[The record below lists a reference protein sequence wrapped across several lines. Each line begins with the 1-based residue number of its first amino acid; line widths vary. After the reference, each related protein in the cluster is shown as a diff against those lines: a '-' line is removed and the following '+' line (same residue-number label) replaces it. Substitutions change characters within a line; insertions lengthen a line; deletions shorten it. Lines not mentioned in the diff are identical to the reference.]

1 MINLFDNYS
10 QETRDLHESL
20 KKSGYQQ
27 QTIVIEA
34 NGFLPDDVISPYT
47 YFLNNKKNIER
58 GCFFNEVKTPDFW
71 EISGD
76 GGSARIKNY
85 EKEQARIQYHSD
97 SNNRIVELVEWLDED
112 EKVYQIDRYDKFGN
126 VFAQTTVANDG
137 QHLITTYF
145 NANNQEVL
153 VENHVTGNI
162 ILTLENENMHIFH
175 GKIDYIKFFIDYL
188 NLDNSQIFYNTLS
201 YSFLVSH
208 TLPHQEG
215 KDILFWQEPIGNEIP
230 GNMSLI
236 LNNEQH
242 RTKRIVVPNQDT
254 YEKMLTLVPSEQ
266 KYRICNLGYIY
277 DFRRQNQ
284 SNKDAFIFTNSDEI
298 EGLETLVQELPE
310 VTFRIAAKT
319 EMSQKLMDMIKFSN
333 VILYQNIDKERI
345 DYIFETSDLLLD
357 INYYAEVMDVSRRSF
372 ENNMLIFSF
381 AQTLHNSRYVAKSLI
396 FDKEN
401 VKQMADK
408 IKEVLASKSVMS
420 DYIQQQQ
427 KQGDALTVELFQFEL
442 STVLEEI

>member
-1 MINLFDNYS
+1 M
-10 QETRDLHESL
+10 
-20 KKSGYQQ
+20 
-27 QTIVIEA
+27 
-34 NGFLPDDVISPYT
+34 
-47 YFLNNKKNIER
+47 
-58 GCFFNEVKTPDFW
+58 
-71 EISGD
+71 
-76 GGSARIKNY
+76 
-85 EKEQARIQYHSD
+85 
-97 SNNRIVELVEWLDED
+97 
-112 EKVYQIDRYDKFGN
+112 
-126 VFAQTTVANDG
+126 
-137 QHLITTYF
+137 
-145 NANNQEVL
+145 
-153 VENHVTGNI
+153 
-162 ILTLENENMHIFH
+162 
-175 GKIDYIKFFIDYL
+175 
-188 NLDNSQIFYNTLS
+188 
-201 YSFLVSH
+201 SH

-236 LNNEQH
+236 LNNDQH

-319 EMSQKLMDMIKFSN
+319 EMSQKLMDMVKYSN

-357 INYYAEVMDVSRRSF
+357 INYYAEVMDASRRSF

-401 VKQMADK
+401 VKQMAGK

-427 KQGDALTVELFQFEL
+427 KQGDALSVELFQFEL
-442 STVLEEI
+442 STILEEI